1 MCVCTPEIKSPYCA
15 RCQPSLQEV
24 AEQRKQSALK
34 LLGPIGFVDADDTEA
49 PGAIW
54 HRQADITI
62 NVMMVKEG
70 DLVGI
75 ILEVGREQGR
85 SEAQKAMRKACGLG

>member
-1 MCVCTPEIKSPYCA
+1 MCVCTPEIKSPYCT

-34 LLGPIGFVDADDTEA
+34 VLGPIGFVDAEDEEV

-54 HRQADITI
+54 HRQTGVTI
-62 NVMMVKEG
+62 NTMMVKAG
-70 DLVGI
+70 DLVGA
-75 ILEVGREQGR
+75 ILEAGEARGRDA
-85 SEAQKAMRKACGLG
+85 AQAAMRKACGLG